1 MTLKKV
7 LGTILTFLGSI
18 TLLYGAYIFI
28 SAAKTDW
35 KTLIVCFILGMIF
48 FSAGIGLIKGIK
60 E

>member
-7 LGTILTFLGSI
+7 LGSILTFLGII

-28 SAAKTDW
+28 SEVKTDW
-35 KTLIVCFILGMIF
+35 KTLIVCSILGMIF

-60 E
+60 D